1 MKRQLSFILILCAVV
16 MLQAQPRVIRLF
28 SIGNSFSEDAVEQYL
43 YELAAAQGDSLV
55 IGNAYI
61 GGCYIDKHWDN
72 AVNDRP
78 AYAYR
83 KVVGGRRV
91 STPNQRLS
99 TMLRDEPWDIVSFQ
113 QSSDRSG
120 VYATYSRIP
129 DLIRYVQ
136 GQVTGKP
143 TYVFY
148 MTWAYAQDFKDQRF
162 EKFHYSQPYMYAAIR
177 EAVGH
182 ALADNPELTDMVPV
196 GIAIQRVR
204 EVLGDTLNRDGYHLS
219 YGLGRYTAACTWCE
233 FLTGKPV
240 TENAWYPPKVDKVSA
255 AVARWA
261 AHEALRE
268 SRYQLRRAM

>member
-1 MKRQLSFILILCAVV
+1 MKRCSLFFLLVLMFAATHAGGRVV
-16 MLQAQPRVIRLF
+16 RLF

-72 AVNDRP
+72 AQNDRP

-91 STPNQRLS
+91 STPKQRLS
-99 TMLRDEPWDIVSFQ
+99 DMLGDEPWDVVSFQ

-120 VYATYSRIP
+120 VYATFSHLP
-129 DLIRYVQ
+129 DLIHYVQ
-136 GQVTGKP
+136 AHVTAKP

-148 MTWAYAQDFKDQRF
+148 MTWAYAADFKDRRF
-162 EKFHYSQPYMYAAIR
+162 EKFHYSQPYMYASIR
-177 EAVGH
+177 EAVTH

-196 GIAIQRVR
+196 GIAIQAVR

-240 TENAWYPPKVDKVSA
+240 NENTWCPPQVDKVSA

-261 AHEALRE
+261 AHEAMRQ
-268 SRYQLRRAM
+268 SRYLLRR